1 MQDISGNVYNDL
13 TVISFHHFD
22 KKRNS
27 YWLCQC
33 SCGKQKIVRKSHLIS
48 GGVSSCG
55 CKKAIKCGN
64 ASRKHGAWAKNKRLY
79 KIWSCMV
86 GRGTGKRRREYYF
99 DRGITV
105 CDEWKDV
112 NNFFEWAIANGYQ
125 ENLEIDRI
133 DNNKGYSPENCRW
146 ANADVQNRNKSN
158 NINITRNGETKCL
171 KDWCKELGLKYRTIC
186 KRIASG
192 WDTEKALTT
201 PKIVGRPKNK

>member
-79 KIWSCMV
+79 KIWYCMV

-105 CDEWKDV
+105 CDEWKNV

-133 DNNKGYSPENCRW
+133 DNNKGYFPENCRW
-146 ANADVQNRNKSN
+146 ATRQEQMN
-158 NINITRNGETKCL
+158 NTRKTHNIFICNVKFNLYKLMSEYLISKYVFKKTSIEDIPEKERFLFLLC
-171 KDWCKELGLKYRTIC
+171 CK
-186 KRIASG
+186 
-192 WDTEKALTT
+192 W
-201 PKIVGRPKNK
+201 GRK